1 MFLHYLDS
9 KTHHRSGSHSAGNT
23 FVMGNKMLSTTHVR
37 RVRPVSSSSHR
48 TKRPNC
54 ELVFELAYIKWTL
67 PFSTFGG
74 VTVPNVHTGS
84 VGGFLVGEPIFV
96 PKPDQLG
103 LDGWTKGHFAYA
115 VIHWNKYQEV
125 KTLSDRGYYLQQVF
139 LPNEEGQPQYNANTR
154 FLHFSTGSTDQQG
167 IADIITGPWAAFRY
181 QPYKKHGLEST
192 DLSYRRLTPQVHII
206 VWVDWQVRNIG
217 KFVAKDKEGKNA

>member
-1 MFLHYLDS
+1 MSWAIRCCLRLMFVEYD
-9 KTHHRSGSHSAGNT
+9 RSA
-23 FVMGNKMLSTTHVR
+23 LVR
-37 RVRPVSSSSHR
+37 IEPRDLPVNSFSNW
-48 TKRPNC
+48 PILNGP
-54 ELVFELAYIKWTL
+54 L
-67 PFSTFGG
+67 PFTTFGG
-74 VTVPNVHTGS
+74 VTVPNVHTES
-84 VGGFLVGEPIFV
+84 VVGFLVGEPIFV
-96 PKPDQLG
+96 PKPEKLG

-115 VIHWNKYQEV
+115 VIHWDKYQEV
-125 KTLSDRGYYLQQVF
+125 KALSDRGYYLQQVF

-206 VWVDWQVRNIG
+206 VWVDKQVRNIG